1 MSTVDA
7 PSHAVALIALPEA
20 QALPLLA
27 GGGWS
32 SAPGVRCGVAR
43 GRIKLSANRDD
54 VVVLYAPGVAAAV
67 TTRSTA
73 LAAPCAW
80 TRAAGA
86 GQNVAVVINSGNA
99 NASTGAQGLADA
111 EATAVAV
118 AEVLGCAPR
127 EVLVCSTGVIGV
139 PMPMDRL
146 LPAARAAAADLS
158 ADGHRAAKAIL
169 TTDLVEK
176 ECAIQVDLAEHG
188 VGQGVFTIGG
198 MCKGSGMI
206 HPNMGTMLGF
216 VATDAGLGAAQLE
229 AMLGR
234 VTDQSFNQVTVDG
247 CTSTN
252 DTFIVQATGAG
263 PVIAPGSAAEAL
275 FERALTAVAQK
286 LAIDIARD
294 GEGAE
299 HLLEVTV
306 IGGGSDEVARG
317 LAKAVCGSHLFKS
330 AVHGGDP
337 NWGRIVGALGH
348 GGAPDLDRLDLDLGP
363 VPLLRDGQPIDWDEP
378 AAAAHMREPVVR
390 VRARLPGAGYGV
402 AWGCDLSAKYV
413 SINADYRS

>member
-1 MSTVDA
+1 MSHNA
-7 PSHAVALIALPEA
+7 LPALIAAPAALS
-20 QALPLLA
+20 LPLLP

-32 SAPGVRCGVAR
+32 SVPGARCGVAR
-43 GRIKLSANRDD
+43 GRIKATADRDD
-54 VVVLYAPGVAAAV
+54 VVVLVAPGVAAAV

-86 GQNVAVVINSGNA
+86 GENVAVVINSGNA

-118 AEVLGCAPR
+118 AELLGCAPR
-127 EVLVCSTGVIGV
+127 AVLVCSTGVIGV

-146 LPAARAAAADLS
+146 LPAVRAAATDLT

-169 TTDLVEK
+169 TTDLVVK
-176 ECAIQVDLAEHG
+176 ECAIQVDLAENNAG
-188 VGQGVFTIGG
+188 EGVFTVGG
-198 MCKGSGMI
+198 MAKGSGMI

-216 VATDAGLGAAQLE
+216 VVTDAGLEAEQLAAILQ
-229 AMLGR
+229 R
-234 VTDQSFNQVTVDG
+234 VTYQSFNQVTVDG

-252 DTFIVQATGAG
+252 DTFIVQSTGAG
-263 PVIAPGSAAEAL
+263 PRLAPASAAEAL

-286 LAIDIARD
+286 LAIDFARD

-306 IGGGSDEVARG
+306 IGGGDDATARD

-348 GGAPDLDRLDLDLGP
+348 GGAIGLDRLDLDLGP
-363 VPLLRDGQPIDWDEP
+363 VPLLRDGQPIAWDEP

-402 AWGCDLSAKYV
+402 AWGCDLSAQYV